1 LKDISTTI
9 SSLWKKCNIKY
20 IENNKLKKINME
32 TKTLN
37 QLRDKIHANSVKHG
51 FYDDEANAF
60 AKACNLDIDA
70 ETLKHAFF
78 AQKIALIHSELS
90 EALEANRVGKKAD
103 MVSLNNAVFELLEE
117 NSYGDT
123 EFATLFQTHIKDTVE
138 DELADAIIRI
148 LDLCGSTRID
158 IERHIELKMRYNEL
172 REYKHGKKY

>member
-1 LKDISTTI
+1 M

-20 IENNKLKKINME
+20 TENNKFKKMNMK

-37 QLRDKIHANSVKHG
+37 QLCDEIHSKAVKHG
-51 FYDDEANAF
+51 FYDDEVNAF

-78 AQKIALIHSELS
+78 AQKIVLIHSKLS
-90 EALEANRVGKKAD
+90 EALEADRAKKKAN
-103 MVSLNNAVFELLEE
+103 MVSLNNAVFELQEE

-123 EFATLFQTHIKDTVE
+123 EFATLFQTYIKDTVE

-148 LDLCGSTRID
+148 LSLCEYLD
-158 IERHIELKMRYNEL
+158 VNIEKHVELKMRYNEL
-172 REYKHGKKY
+172 REYKHGKNY